1 MRTSFLI
8 SGVLAATTV
17 FAASTPVF
25 AYSIGGNGDVMGIN
39 SGDIN
44 KYFQVNF
51 DGSVEKTD
59 VDGLSGRALFTLNDW
74 GLETIG
80 GNDYTVASF
89 TVDLTNT
96 STAPITSRIS
106 RLGFDTDPNIDKAA
120 SSVTGTFNEISTDK
134 NIKFP
139 NGVGNLE
146 VCLTPDSTG
155 SCTGGS
161 GGVTTGNTGTFNLKL
176 AFADTSLTSFNFSNF
191 HLRYQSINGTPLGT
205 SGTGDGE
212 IVVSSSSTDVPE
224 PLTILGTGM
233 ALGFGGLFRKE
244 QQKQKQKQQ
253 IKA

>member
-1 MRTSFLI
+1 M

-17 FAASTPVF
+17 FAVSTPVF
-25 AYSIGGNGDVMGIN
+25 AYSIGGNGDFMGIN

-59 VDGLSGRALFTLNDW
+59 VDGLSGSAKFTLNDW
-74 GLETIG
+74 GLENIN

-89 TVDLTNT
+89 KVDLTNT
-96 STAPITSRIS
+96 STDPITSRIS
-106 RLGFDTDPNIDKAA
+106 RLGFDTDPNIDKVA
-120 SSVTGTFNEISTDK
+120 SSVTGTFTEISTDK

-155 SCTGGS
+155 NCTGGS
-161 GGVTTGNTGTFNLKL
+161 GGVETGNTGTFNLKL
-176 AFADTSLTSFNFSNF
+176 AFADTSLNSFNFSNF
-191 HLRYQSINGTPLGT
+191 HLRYQSINGTSLGK
-205 SGTGDGE
+205 SGTGDGL
-212 IVVSSSSTDVPE
+212 VMASSTDAPE

>member
-74 GLETIG
+74 GLENINGT
-80 GNDYTVASF
+80 DYTVASF
-89 TVDLTNT
+89 KVDLTNT

-106 RLGFDTDPNIDKAA
+106 RLGFDTDPNIDQNA
-120 SSVTGTFNEISTDK
+120 SSVNGTYNVVDSGS
-134 NIKFP
+134 FP
-139 NGVGNLE
+139 NQVGDIE
-146 VCLTPDSTG
+146 VCLYADNG
-155 SCTGGS
+155 SCTGGP
-161 GGVTTGNTGTFNLKL
+161 GGVETGDTGTFNLKL

-191 HLRYQSINGTPLGT
+191 HLRYQSIDGTPLGT
-205 SGTGDGE
+205 SGTGDG
-212 IVVSSSSTDVPE
+212 VVMASSTDAPE